1 MEKILMIGCKKIM
14 DDVCI
19 ACSRCMVAFNRR
31 EGAFSRYKDQEAE
44 LIGFLHCGDCPG
56 VGVVNRM
63 AQLKLWNAPL
73 GEKPTKIHLG
83 TCLINYCPE
92 KEKLVTKIKAK
103 AGIEVIAGGHA
114 YIPNDIFK

>member
-1 MEKILMIGCKKIM
+1 MEKILMIGCKKLM

-31 EGAFSRYKDQEAE
+31 EGTFARYKDQAAE
-44 LIGFLHCGDCPG
+44 MLGFLHCGDCPG

-63 AQLKLWNAPL
+63 AQFKLWNTSL

-83 TCLINYCPE
+83 TCLVNYCPE
-92 KEKLVTKIKAK
+92 KEHLVANIKAK
-103 AGIEVIAGGHA
+103 AGVEVIEGGHA
-114 YIPNDIFK
+114 YIPTDIFK